1 MTAMTATSGM
11 ENLYD
16 YKKFAILYVDDE
28 EKSLTNFTRA
38 YSDDFRVFTATNAQ
52 EGLKL
57 LELHADDIGVL
68 MTDQRMPAEKGVWLL
83 ERARQF
89 RPRILRML
97 VTAYADMDAAIAA
110 VNSGAIYRYITKPWD
125 PAQLELTLRH
135 ALEFFMVQNER
146 DQLLREKLSVLRN
159 MMIAD
164 RIVSLGLLAAGLSHH
179 IRNSLVAVKTFLD
192 LAPSK
197 MAEEKQE
204 AAGLRNPDFWK
215 EYHQNVQ
222 SQVEKINNLLR
233 DLWSASE
240 NNDAVAFDE
249 EVRLHQAVGAA
260 LNLFRDQLAARRI
273 EVDNHIPDSLP
284 ALKVDKPKFG
294 RLFELLLKEEVTTLP
309 AGSRITLAAEEGKRG
324 DKPELVV
331 RINDNGPGLPQEA
344 LSVIFD
350 PFTVTDSVP
359 SEYGIHLM
367 ACFFIVHH
375 HGGSIEAKSE
385 PGQGNS
391 FILRLPLKPE
401 PMAASP
407 DDTVFL
413 QKALLNEGLWD
424 KLLAGG

>member
-1 MTAMTATSGM
+1 MDTK
-11 ENLYD
+11 YD
-16 YKKFAILYVDDE
+16 YKKYAILYVDDE
-28 EKSLTNFTRA
+28 EKSLTNFIRA
-38 YSDDFRVFTATNAQ
+38 YGEDFRVFTATNARD
-52 EGLKL
+52 GMNL
-57 LELHADDIGVL
+57 LELHADEIGVL

-97 VTAYADMDAAIAA
+97 VTAYSDMEAAVAA
-110 VNSGAIYRYITKPWD
+110 VNSGAIYRYINKPWD

-135 ALEFFMVQNER
+135 ALEFFMVQTER
-146 DQLLREKLSVLRN
+146 DQLLREKMSVLRN

-192 LAPSK
+192 LAPAK
-197 MAEEKQE
+197 MAEEKQDV
-204 AAGLRNPDFWK
+204 AGLRNPDFWK

-222 SQVEKINNLLR
+222 SQVEKINSLLG
-233 DLWSASE
+233 DLWAASE
-240 NNDAVAFDE
+240 NSAATHFDD
-249 EVRLHQAVGAA
+249 EVRLHEVVSAA
-260 LNLFRDQLAARRI
+260 LVMFREPLAARRI
-273 EVDNHIPDSLP
+273 EIENRIPDSLP
-284 ALKVDKPKFG
+284 ALHVDKPKFG
-294 RLFELLLKEEVTTLP
+294 RLFELLLKQEVTTLP
-309 AGSRITLAAEEGKRG
+309 AGSRMTLAAEMAPAGA
-324 DKPELVV
+324 KPEIIL
-331 RINDNGPGLPQEA
+331 RISDNGPGLPQEA

-350 PFTVTDSVP
+350 PFVVTDSVP

-375 HGGSIEAKSE
+375 HGGRIEAHSE
-385 PGQGNS
+385 PGQGNQ
-391 FILRLPLKPE
+391 FTLHLPLKPE
-401 PMAASP
+401 PVAMSP